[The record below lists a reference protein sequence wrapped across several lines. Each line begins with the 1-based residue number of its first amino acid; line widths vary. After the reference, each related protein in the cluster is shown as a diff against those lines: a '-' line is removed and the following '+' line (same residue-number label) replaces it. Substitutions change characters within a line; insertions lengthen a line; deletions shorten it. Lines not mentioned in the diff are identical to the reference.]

1 MQERGLG
8 RGLSAFF
15 ENTSDQINGNVCGE
29 SVVEIDITE
38 IRENPF
44 QPRKIF
50 DDAAISS
57 LAESIK
63 EHGILQPLLVQRDSD
78 GNFTLI
84 AGERRL
90 RAARCAHIK
99 KVPCIVKTGFTKDK
113 LLEVAI
119 LENIQREDLNVIEE
133 AESYKRLIE
142 EFNLTQERISET
154 TGKSRSHIANML
166 RLNTLPAAIK
176 TMVHDKK
183 ISFGHARALVGI
195 PNAEEL
201 AKKIVECDL
210 SVRQTEKL
218 VKDSKFQQ
226 AKDTN
231 AIYEERSESEEIRS
245 HIARILNLSVA
256 VKLKRQG
263 GTIELRFKNSSELD
277 RFMQLIS
284 KNEQKGGIL

>member
-15 ENTSDQINGNVCGE
+15 ENTNDQANVDTGGE

-44 QPRKIF
+44 QPRKVF

-63 EHGILQPLLVQRDSD
+63 EHGILQPLLVQRDLD
-78 GNFTLI
+78 GNFILI

-99 KVPCIVKTGFTKDK
+99 KVPCIVKTGFTPNK

-119 LENIQREDLNVIEE
+119 LENIQRENLDVMEE
-133 AESYKRLIE
+133 AESYKRLVE

-166 RLNTLPAAIK
+166 RLNALPAAIK
-176 TMVHDKK
+176 NMIHDKK

-201 AKKIVECDL
+201 AQKIVESDL

-218 VKDSKFQQ
+218 VKDSKIQQ
-226 AKDTN
+226 TK
-231 AIYEERSESEEIRS
+231 AIDSVYEERSESEEIRS
-245 HIARILNLSVA
+245 HIANILNLSVA
-256 VKLKRQG
+256 VKLKGKG

-284 KNEQKGGIL
+284 QNEQNGGIL